1 MLFVYG
7 ISYIQETK
15 NYCRMIKIS
24 ELQEGDLVVA
34 EYEGVRR
41 EGIVTALN
49 HEDKEICVETDVQQ
63 FWYTPDHVHPIPLNQ
78 EHLVQKLGFE
88 KQDLGDQDKYLK
100 GAFRAV
106 APKGGDFAH
115 LEMWYREDRRH
126 INYPMAVHQFQ
137 NAYRQM
143 TKVDLVPEMG

>member
-1 MLFVYG
+1 
-7 ISYIQETK
+7 
-15 NYCRMIKIS
+15 
-24 ELQEGDLVVA
+24 
-34 EYEGVRR
+34 
-41 EGIVTALN
+41 
-49 HEDKEICVETDVQQ
+49 
-63 FWYTPDHVHPIPLNQ
+63 
-78 EHLVQKLGFE
+78 
-88 KQDLGDQDKYLK
+88 
-100 GAFRAV
+100 V